1 MKFRDIAALG
11 FLTFAMY
18 LGAGNL
24 IFPPFLGYQ
33 AGDAFW
39 PAMAGF
45 LLTGVGLPAFA
56 LVMVALCRGS
66 ENLTAHLPNWFA
78 KSFWVLLFIVIGPAF
93 VIPRAI
99 TVAYEF
105 TLAPAGD
112 DALLLPFTLGF
123 CLLSAWFCFH
133 PGRLIDRVGKLLTP
147 MLLILL
153 GVLAA
158 LALGQTPEIGVA
170 TGAYATRP
178 FAEGLTQGYMTMD
191 ALGSIG
197 FGWVIFAAI
206 RGFGVNCPK
215 LTSRYTLLAALM
227 YGFAMAL
234 VYLALAWLG
243 RGAVGE
249 FANGGAILT
258 SFTSAH
264 LGTAGSLILALV
276 MLLACLTTVIGVTS
290 AGSEFYEKSFR
301 QVRYRQAVG
310 VSLLVSAL
318 VANLGLDTL
327 LTITLPVVVAL
338 HPLAIA
344 LLLIAPLRRRLS
356 RLAQGLVLA
365 TASGFGLID
374 AGHILGLFGDKAL
387 KLLAHLPLFDS
398 FASWLLPTLAMLGL
412 SVLIARLRANR
423 QKTKAVAAA

>member
-33 AGDAFW
+33 AGEAFW

-66 ENLTAHLPNWFA
+66 DNLTAHLPNWFA
-78 KSFWVLLFIVIGPAF
+78 KSFWVLLFVVIGPAF

-105 TLAPAGD
+105 TLAPAGND
-112 DALLLPFTLGF
+112 LLLPFTVGF

-153 GVLAA
+153 SVLAV
-158 LALGQTPEIGVA
+158 LALGQTPDIGAA
-170 TGAYATRP
+170 TGAYAHRP

-206 RGFGVNCPK
+206 RGFGVTCPK

-227 YGFAMAL
+227 YASAMAL

-258 SFTSAH
+258 RFTLAH
-264 LGTAGSLILALV
+264 LGTVGSLLLALV

-290 AGSEFYEKSFR
+290 AGSEFYAKSFTK
-301 QVRYRQAVG
+301 VRYRQAVV

-327 LTITLPVVVAL
+327 LAITLPVVVAL

-356 RLAQGLVLA
+356 RLAQGMVLA
-365 TASGFGLID
+365 TATGFGVID

-387 KLLAHLPLFDS
+387 KLLGHLPLFDS
-398 FASWLLPTLAMLGL
+398 FASWLLPTLVVLGA
-412 SVLIARLRANR
+412 SVLVAQLLSHR
-423 QKTKAVAAA
+423 QKAVVAV